1 MEKTVTISRRNTVKT
16 LVGIGAALAL
26 SAGAALA
33 QAYPNKQITMIVPFA
48 AGGPTDV
55 VARIVADNMSKTLG
69 QPIIIENVAGAGGT
83 TGITRA
89 AKAAPDGYTIA
100 MGHMGTHGAA
110 PGLYADLA
118 YDPQKDFEPVGLAAG
133 TPILIVARK
142 DFPAKDLK
150 EFMAYV
156 KANATK
162 VNNADAGAGSVSNI
176 TCILL
181 HDILKVDPTAIPYKG
196 TGPLLNDLVSSKVDY
211 ACDQIVNLTPQIK
224 AGAIKAYAVATPA
237 RAAALP
243 DVPTTTEAGLPEFQ
257 VSAWNA
263 MFAPKGTPKEVV
275 TKLNGALVK
284 ALADPVTKG
293 KLEELGGVVPDA
305 KGASPEALA
314 ALVKSENARW
324 VPLLKAKVKP

>member
-1 MEKTVTISRRNTVKT
+1 MTPTKRQILTSIAGLS
-16 LVGIGAALAL
+16 AALAVSTGL
-26 SAGAALA
+26 AFA
-33 QAYPNKQITMIVPFA
+33 QAYPGKQITMIVPFA

-55 VARIVADNMSKTLG
+55 VARIVSDHMSKTLG

-89 AKAAPDGYTIA
+89 AKSAPDGYTIA

-110 PGLYADLA
+110 PGLYPTLQ

-156 KANATK
+156 KANAAK
-162 VNNADAGAGSVSNI
+162 VNNADAGQGSVSNI
-176 TCILL
+176 TCIML
-181 HDILKVDPTAIPYKG
+181 HDMLKVDPTAIPYKG
-196 TGPLLNDLVSSKVDY
+196 TGPMLNDLVSSKVDY

-243 DVPTTTEAGLPEFQ
+243 DVPTTAEAGLPEFQ

-263 MFAPKGTPKEVV
+263 VFAPKGTPKEIVA
-275 TKLNGALVK
+275 KLSDALTK
-284 ALADPVTKG
+284 ALADPATKG

-305 KGASPEALA
+305 KGASPDALA
-314 ALVKSENARW
+314 ELVKNENARW
-324 VPLLKAKVKP
+324 VPLLKAKVKQ